1 MKEQNKNR
9 LSTITGRYAS
19 RQREKATLD
28 RSSFDA
34 AFVEAREK
42 VLRPVF
48 EEFAAEL
55 RERGHEAIVVT
66 DGAKETPSIEL
77 VLRISG
83 AKSRAEGDRIAFVV
97 IARRAAPE
105 VLAYLV
111 VRPPPLDL
119 LRYAS
124 PSDITAEE
132 VEQILIDAVEHI
144 FACHSV

>member
-9 LSTITGRYAS
+9 LSTITGRYAA
-19 RQREKATLD
+19 RQREKAAPD
-28 RSSFDA
+28 RCAFDA
-34 AFVEAREK
+34 AFVEARER

-48 EEFAAEL
+48 EDFAAEL
-55 RERGHEAIVVT
+55 RAAGHEAIVVD

-77 VLRISG
+77 VLGIGG
-83 AKSRAEGDRIAFVV
+83 AKPKAEGDRVAFVV
-97 IARRAAPE
+97 ITRRPTPE

-124 PSDITAEE
+124 PSAITAGE
-132 VEQILIDAVEHI
+132 VEQVLIDAIEHI